1 MLKKI
6 IESRS
11 LKAKA
16 VVGFWPAQRSSRND
30 VTLYHENGAPGPLY
44 TLHFLRQQMEKQDKL
59 SHLSLADYIAPDS
72 AGKQDYIGAF
82 VVTAGIGADELA
94 AKYEAEHNDYN
105 ALLVKALADRLAEA
119 FAEHMHE
126 RVRKE
131 FWGYQPEEV
140 LSNDQLIKEAYQG
153 IRPAPGYPAC
163 PDHSEKLTLF
173 KLLNTA
179 EVIGVELT
187 ESYAMTPAATVSG
200 LYFSHPD
207 SKYFPVGKI
216 TAEQVADLAERK
228 AADLDVMTRLLA
240 PNLD

>member
-1 MLKKI
+1 
-6 IESRS
+6 
-11 LKAKA
+11 
-16 VVGFWPAQRSSRND
+16 
-30 VTLYHENGAPGPLY
+30 
-44 TLHFLRQQMEKQDKL
+44 MEKQDKL

-131 FWGYQPEEV
+131 FWGYQPEEA

-179 EVIGVELT
+179 EAIGVELT

-200 LYFSHPD
+200 LYLSHPD

-216 TAEQVADLAERK
+216 TAEQVADLAQRK
-228 AADLDVMTRLLA
+228 AADLDVITRLLA